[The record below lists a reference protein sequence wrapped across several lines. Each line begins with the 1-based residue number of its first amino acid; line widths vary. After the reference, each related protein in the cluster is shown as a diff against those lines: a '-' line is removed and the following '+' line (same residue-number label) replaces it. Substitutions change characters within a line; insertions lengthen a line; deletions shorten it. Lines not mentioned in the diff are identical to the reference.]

1 MKVELSDNVIVITLP
16 YKDFG
21 QTFRRLQYM
30 KGITFQYAFCTER
43 AVQHLKYNECK

>member
-21 QTFRRLQYM
+21 QTFRRLQY
-30 KGITFQYAFCTER
+30 ILIIIVIF
-43 AVQHLKYNECK
+43 AVSNLKKKNCYVYLH